1 MMIGLL
7 IAVAAGC
14 ASALMFASISS
25 GALIS
30 LLLFYLAP
38 LPLML
43 AAIGWGPA
51 GAAIGGI
58 LAGGTLGL
66 IFSLPYLVAFL
77 LAVALPAWWLG
88 RLVLLGRP
96 IAGTA
101 TSGAATA
108 SVDAVE
114 WYPVG
119 RLLLWIG
126 GFAALTTVSAL
137 FTLGTDSET
146 IAAGL
151 RHGLGRIMQMPSSP
165 TESTQIIDALAA
177 IAPAA
182 ATVIAMT
189 TLTLNVW
196 LAAYVT
202 SASGRLRRPWP
213 VLRDV
218 TMPPMTLVALFVA
231 LALCFTGGLLA
242 LLAQIATA
250 ALMLSYALT
259 GFAVL
264 HTITLGIKSRGVVLS
279 FAYALVLVFGWPV
292 IALIALGIV
301 DAFFGIRQR
310 YLQRKPPPLS
320 ST

>member
-7 IAVAAGC
+7 IAIAAGC

-58 LAGGTLGL
+58 LAAGTLGL

-88 RLVLLGRP
+88 HLVLLGRP
-96 IAGTA
+96 TTGA
-101 TSGAATA
+101 TVGGATPP
-108 SVDAVE
+108 VDAVE

-119 RLLLWIG
+119 RLLLWIA

-151 RHGLGRIMQMPSSP
+151 RHGLGRIMQMPSAP

-182 ATVIAMT
+182 ATIIAMT

-213 VLRDV
+213 VLREV
-218 TMPPMTLVALFVA
+218 SMPPMTLVALFVA

-250 ALMLSYALT
+250 ALMLGYALT

-264 HTITLGIKSRGVVLS
+264 HTVTLGIKSRGVVLS

-292 IALIALGIV
+292 IAMITLGII

-310 YLQRKPPPLS
+310 YLQRRPPPLS

>member
-7 IAVAAGC
+7 IAIAAGC

-51 GAAIGGI
+51 GAAVGGV

-101 TSGAATA
+101 AAGPPA
-108 SVDAVE
+108 PVDAVE

-119 RLLLWIG
+119 RLLLWIA

-151 RHGLGRIMQMPSSP
+151 RHGLGRIMQMPSAP

-182 ATVIAMT
+182 ATIIAMT

-213 VLRDV
+213 VLREV
-218 TMPPMTLVALFVA
+218 NMPPMTLVALFVA

-242 LLAQIATA
+242 LLAQIVTA
-250 ALMLSYALT
+250 ALMLGYALT

-264 HTITLGIKSRGVVLS
+264 HTVTLGIKSRGVVLS

-292 IALIALGIV
+292 IVMIALGIV

-310 YLQRKPPPLS
+310 YLQRRPPPLS

>member
-7 IAVAAGC
+7 IAIAAGC

-51 GAAIGGI
+51 GAAIGGV

-96 IAGTA
+96 MAGM
-101 TSGAATA
+101 ATA
-108 SVDAVE
+108 GATPPVDAVE

-119 RLLLWIG
+119 RLLLWIA

-151 RHGLGRIMQMPSSP
+151 RHGLGRIMQMPSAP

-182 ATVIAMT
+182 ATIIAMT

-213 VLRDV
+213 VLREISL
-218 TMPPMTLVALFVA
+218 PPMTLVALFVA

-250 ALMLSYALT
+250 ALMLGYALT

-264 HTITLGIKSRGVVLS
+264 HTVTLGIKSRGVVLS

-292 IALIALGIV
+292 IAMIALGIT

-310 YLQRKPPPLS
+310 YLQRRPPPLS

>member
-7 IAVAAGC
+7 IAIAAGC

-51 GAAIGGI
+51 GAAIGGV

-96 IAGTA
+96 MAGP
-101 TSGAATA
+101 ATA
-108 SVDAVE
+108 GATPPVDTVE

-119 RLLLWIG
+119 RLLLWIA

-151 RHGLGRIMQMPSSP
+151 RHGLGRIMQMPSAP

-182 ATVIAMT
+182 ATIIAMT

-213 VLRDV
+213 VLREV
-218 TMPPMTLVALFVA
+218 SMPPMTLVALFVA

-250 ALMLSYALT
+250 ALMLGYALT

-264 HTITLGIKSRGVVLS
+264 HTITLGIKSRGVALS

-292 IALIALGIV
+292 IAMIALGIA

>member
-7 IAVAAGC
+7 IAIAAGC

-43 AAIGWGPA
+43 AAIGGV
-51 GAAIGGI
+51 

-66 IFSLPYLVAFL
+66 IFSLPYLIAFL

-96 IAGTA
+96 IAG
-101 TSGAATA
+101 AAVAGTTPPA
-108 SVDAVE
+108 DAVE

-119 RLLLWIG
+119 RLLLWIA

-146 IAAGL
+146 ITAGL
-151 RHGLGRIMQMPSSP
+151 RHGLGRIIQMPSSP
-165 TESTQIIDALAA
+165 TESTQVIDALAA

-182 ATVIAMT
+182 ATIIAMT

-218 TMPPMTLVALFVA
+218 NMPPMTLVALFVA

-242 LLAQIATA
+242 LLAQIVTA
-250 ALMLSYALT
+250 ALMLGYALT

-292 IALIALGIV
+292 IAMIALGIA

-310 YLQRKPPPLS
+310 YLQRRPPPLS

>member
-7 IAVAAGC
+7 IAIAAGC

-51 GAAIGGI
+51 GAAIGGV

-96 IAGTA
+96 IAGAVTA
-101 TSGAATA
+101 GATPP
-108 SVDAVE
+108 VDTVE

-119 RLLLWIG
+119 RLLLWIA

-151 RHGLGRIMQMPSSP
+151 RHGLGRIMQMPSAP

-182 ATVIAMT
+182 ATIIAMT

-213 VLRDV
+213 VLREV
-218 TMPPMTLVALFVA
+218 SMPPMTLVALFVA

-250 ALMLSYALT
+250 ALMLGYALT

-264 HTITLGIKSRGVVLS
+264 HTVTLGIKSRGVVLS

-292 IALIALGIV
+292 IAMIALGIT

-310 YLQRKPPPLS
+310 YLQRRPPPLS

>member
-7 IAVAAGC
+7 IAIAAGC

-51 GAAIGGI
+51 GAAIGGV

-96 IAGTA
+96 IAGAAVAGA
-101 TSGAATA
+101 TPP
-108 SVDAVE
+108 VDTVE

-119 RLLLWIG
+119 RLLLWIA

-151 RHGLGRIMQMPSSP
+151 RHGLGRIMQMPSAP

-182 ATVIAMT
+182 ATIIAMT

-213 VLRDV
+213 VLREV
-218 TMPPMTLVALFVA
+218 SMPPMTLVALFVA

-250 ALMLSYALT
+250 ALMLGYALT

-264 HTITLGIKSRGVVLS
+264 HTVTLGIKSRGVVLS

-292 IALIALGIV
+292 IAMIALGIT

-310 YLQRKPPPLS
+310 YLQRRPPPLS

>member
-7 IAVAAGC
+7 IAIAAGC

-51 GAAIGGI
+51 GAAIGGV

-66 IFSLPYLVAFL
+66 IFSLPYLIAFL

-96 IAGTA
+96 LA
-101 TSGAATA
+101 GAATA
-108 SVDAVE
+108 GTTPPVDTVE

-119 RLLLWIG
+119 RLLLWIA

-151 RHGLGRIMQMPSSP
+151 RHGLGRIMQMPSAP

-213 VLRDV
+213 VLREV
-218 TMPPMTLVALFVA
+218 SMPPMTLVALFVA
-231 LALCFTGGLLA
+231 LALCFTGGLPA

-250 ALMLSYALT
+250 ALMLGYALT

-264 HTITLGIKSRGVVLS
+264 HTVTLGIKSRGVVLS

-292 IALIALGIV
+292 IAMIALGIT

-310 YLQRKPPPLS
+310 YLQRRPPPLS

>member
-7 IAVAAGC
+7 IAIAAGC

-51 GAAIGGI
+51 GAAIGGV

-96 IAGTA
+96 IAG
-101 TSGAATA
+101 AATA
-108 SVDAVE
+108 GATPPVDTVE

-119 RLLLWIG
+119 RLLLWIA

-151 RHGLGRIMQMPSSP
+151 RHGLGRIMQMPSAP

-182 ATVIAMT
+182 ATIIAMT

-213 VLRDV
+213 VLREV
-218 TMPPMTLVALFVA
+218 SMPPMTLVALFVV

-250 ALMLSYALT
+250 ALMLGYALT

-264 HTITLGIKSRGVVLS
+264 HTVTLGIKSRGVVLS

-292 IALIALGIV
+292 IAMIALGIT

-310 YLQRKPPPLS
+310 YLQRRPPPLS

>member
-7 IAVAAGC
+7 IAIAAGC

-58 LAGGTLGL
+58 LAAGTLGL

-88 RLVLLGRP
+88 HLVLLGRP
-96 IAGTA
+96 TAGA
-101 TSGAATA
+101 TVGGTTPP
-108 SVDAVE
+108 VDAVE

-119 RLLLWIG
+119 RLLLWIA

-151 RHGLGRIMQMPSSP
+151 RHGLGRIMQMPSAP

-182 ATVIAMT
+182 ATIIAMT

-213 VLRDV
+213 VLREV
-218 TMPPMTLVALFVA
+218 SMPPMTLVALFVA

-250 ALMLSYALT
+250 ALMLGYALT

-264 HTITLGIKSRGVVLS
+264 HTVTLGIRSRGVVLS

-292 IALIALGIV
+292 IAIITLGII

-310 YLQRKPPPLS
+310 YLQRRPPPLS